1 MKECAKE
8 CVSTNQSCRNKKCR
22 QWIKYKN
29 DLNCTLV
36 AVNKNGRMTLE
47 EVGKRHQVSIV
58 RAKQLIDGALVKLK
72 KRLKTWTGYPFP
84 DLSTDPNYPK
94 CSDKIPVGTG
104 VKKQSQQYSGK
115 RKLLGI
121 GTMHKSNLVPIWDE
135 EGAKEISKMRRN

>member
-1 MKECAKE
+1 MGFIQLKLP
-8 CVSTNQSCRNKKCR
+8 KK
-22 QWIKYKN
+22 IKRKLPN
-29 DLNCTLV
+29 TARRKKALAFHEKWL
-36 AVNKNGRMTLE
+36 K
-47 EVGKRHQVSIV
+47 KRGLDTKS
-58 RAKQLIDGALVKLK
+58 LK

-104 VKKQSQQYSGK
+104 VKKQNQQYSGK

-121 GTMHKSNLVPIWDE
+121 GIMHKSNLFPIWDE